1 MGTMAIKNFGSNVDG
16 ETESVRVP
24 KDLEA
29 WFGSHVSGT
38 YGYLGY
44 DLPWKQVVSGDIPQT
59 LYIPEGAT

>member
-1 MGTMAIKNFGSNVDG
+1 MEPWAIKNFGSNVDG

-59 LYIPEGAT
+59 RH